1 MLKLEYDEF
10 GYITTT
16 INGTFQELV
25 DQAFSLVVALLE
37 RMDDGKAGATL
48 LIAALANYF
57 EVDREII
64 EETRKHINPLKTM
77 I

>member
-16 INGTFQELV
+16 IKGTFPEIV

-37 RMDDGKAGATL
+37 RTDDGKAGATL

-57 EVDREII
+57 NVDHETI